1 MKENTLLTAIDL
13 VSDELNRTKNED
25 FNGRTVSQAEAF
37 EESKAANVK
46 ELTEVLDDLN
56 QEHEKLYPESK

>member
-13 VSDELNRTKNED
+13 VSDELHKTKHED
-25 FNGRTVSQAEAF
+25 FNGRSTAQAEAF

-46 ELTEVLDDLN
+46 ELTEVLEELN